1 MRNMRKFGRSRALIA
16 RNFAFTP
23 FRPRRM
29 AGPIPQQL
37 TAPPE
42 VAEKLGQED
51 IGAYGSGPYQRHG
64 AAYPYPVPQIFQAR
78 LNLDDSLA
86 DLNAGG
92 KVQIGGF
99 RMNKNTAADA
109 IKFLVE
115 TSDPSTFQM
124 LQFALEINGLPFSQQ
139 QFFTL
144 PFPEGPERFFRE
156 VISQANVGIVAQA
169 RAGAVLVPPLGTAEI
184 HVFVDAYQGKFL

>member
-23 FRPRRM
+23 FKPNRM
-29 AGPIPQQL
+29 VGPIPAQL
-37 TAPPE
+37 TKP
-42 VAEKLGQED
+42 AEDQ
-51 IGAYGSGPYQRHG
+51 SFVTGPYERHG
-64 AAYPYPVPQIFQAR
+64 ANYPYPVPQIFQAR

-124 LQFALEINGLPFSQQ
+124 LQFALEINGQPFSQQ